1 MENNREYTA
10 EQIKVLD
17 GMEAVRKR
25 PAMYIGSTDFRGV
38 HHLIFEVVDNSVDEA
53 VAGFCK
59 NIQVIIHID
68 NSITVSDDGRGI
80 PVDVHP
86 DVGRPAVEV
95 VMTTLHAGGKFDSTV
110 YKVSG
115 GLHGVGVSV
124 VNALSEWLEVE
135 VRRDGKIYRQRYER
149 GRPVTSLEVI
159 GDTTKTG
166 TKVSFLPDKEIFPDI
181 TISYDYV
188 ASRLRELAFLNP
200 GLRIVLRDERTDKE
214 EEFYYEGGI
223 KSLVEYLNEGKT
235 PLYPQ
240 IFYMNR
246 FQDDVIVEIAFQHN
260 TGYTETLYSFAN
272 NIRTVDGGTHV
283 SGFRSAFTRC
293 INQFAQK
300 NNLLKGLKGTLTGD
314 DLREGLTA
322 VISVKV
328 PNPQFEGQTKTK
340 LGNSEVKGILESLF
354 AEELNDFLERYP
366 EVGKLIV
373 EKALAAAKAREAAR
387 KAKELVRKKSK
398 IEGAALP
405 GKLADCSERDPRKR
419 ELFIV
424 EGESAGGS
432 AKQGRDRSFQAIL
445 PLKGKILNVEKA
457 RVDKVLSNQE
467 IRSII
472 LALGAGV
479 EDSEFDI
486 SKLRYNKII
495 IMTDAD
501 VDGAHIRTLLL
512 TFFFRKMRKLVEEGH
527 VYVALP
533 PLYRVK
539 KGRVER
545 YCQNDEEL
553 EAFLFE
559 EGLKGLVLQVN
570 GEIIEGDRLKKIVER
585 VKEYKFLENKFR
597 SRGKDPKVISAL
609 ARFNR
614 VEEALKGI
622 ALKEFEDFLKGA
634 VDVKAFNTYPDEAG
648 YIKVEVVTL
657 DQEEELCTVID
668 RDFVSTP
675 RFRRFREI
683 TTSLSHL
690 ISKQLKAIKDGKTE
704 VYIPNIESLYS
715 TVLDFG
721 RKGAEIQRYKGLGEM
736 NPEQLWETTMN
747 PATRRL
753 KKVTVEDAEEADR
766 IFSILMGDDVAPR
779 RNFIQSYAKEAKNID
794 V

>member
-1 MENNREYTA
+1 MDGRTDYTA
-10 EQIKVLD
+10 SKIKIL
-17 GMEAVRKR
+17 GGIEAVRKR
-25 PAMYIGSTDFRGV
+25 PAMYIGSTDFKGL

-59 NIQVIIHID
+59 NIEVVIHID
-68 NSITVSDDGRGI
+68 NSITVTDDGRGI
-80 PVDVHP
+80 PVDIHP
-86 DVGRPAVEV
+86 EAGRPAVEV
-95 VMTTLHAGGKFDSTV
+95 VMTTLHAGGKFDTGV

-135 VRRDGKIYRQRYER
+135 VRRDGKVYRQRYER
-149 GRPVTSLEVI
+149 GNPVTDLEVV
-159 GDTTKTG
+159 GTTSRTG
-166 TKVSFLPDKEIFPDI
+166 TKVSFMPDPEIFGEI
-181 TISYDYV
+181 NISYDYV

-214 EEFYYEGGI
+214 EVFYYEGGI
-223 KSLVEYLNEGKT
+223 RSLVEYLNEGKT

-240 IFYMNR
+240 VFYM
-246 FQDDVIVEIAFQHN
+246 QKESSGVIVEIAFQHN

-283 SGFRSAFTRC
+283 SGFRTAFTRC
-293 INQFAQK
+293 VNQYAQK
-300 NNLLKGLKGTLTGD
+300 EGLLKGLKGTLTGD

-340 LGNSEVKGILESLF
+340 LGNSEVKGIVETLF
-354 AEELNDFLERYP
+354 AEELSDFFERHP
-366 EVGKLIV
+366 DVLKLIV
-373 EKALAAAKAREAAR
+373 EKAVAAAKAREAAR
-387 KAKELVRKKSK
+387 KAKELVRKKTK
-398 IEGAALP
+398 VEGAALP
-405 GKLADCSERDPRKR
+405 GKLADCSEKDPRKR

-467 IRSII
+467 IKNII

-479 EDSEFDI
+479 EDADFDI
-486 SKLRYNKII
+486 NKLRYHKII

-512 TFFFRKMRKLVEEGH
+512 TFFFRKMKKVVEAGH
-527 VYVALP
+527 VYIAQP

-539 KGRVER
+539 KGKKEV
-545 YCQNDEEL
+545 YCQDDDEL
-553 EAFLFE
+553 ERFLFE
-559 EGLKGLVLQVN
+559 EGLKGVELVVDGKRIS
-570 GEIIEGDRLKKIVER
+570 GEGLKELVSK
-585 VKEYKFLENKFR
+585 VKELKFLENKFLK
-597 SRGKDPKVISAL
+597 RGRDPRVLSVL
-609 ARFNR
+609 ADFNEER
-614 VEEALKGI
+614 VLKGDVEGFEK
-622 ALKEFEDFLKGA
+622 ALRSA
-634 VDVKAFNTYPDEAG
+634 VDVEEFTVEPDEAD
-648 YIKVEVVTL
+648 YVRINVVTKKGENHFNTL
-657 DQEEELCTVID
+657 ID
-668 RDFVSTP
+668 RDFVGTSRYK
-675 RFRRFREI
+675 RFSSLKRE
-683 TTSLSHL
+683 LSPL
-690 ISKQLKAIKDGKTE
+690 ERGSVVLVRGKDEMAVSDIS
-704 VYIPNIESLYS
+704 SLYDAIIE
-715 TVLDFG
+715 LG

-779 RNFIQSYAKEAKNID
+779 RNFIQTYAKEAKNID

>member
-1 MENNREYTA
+1 MRDADTYTA
-10 EQIKVLD
+10 GQIRILD
-17 GMEAVRKR
+17 GIEAVRKR
-25 PAMYIGSTDFRGV
+25 PAMYIGSTDFKGV

-59 NIQVIIHID
+59 NIEVIIHID
-68 NSITVSDDGRGI
+68 NSVTVVDDGRGI
-80 PVDVHP
+80 PVDIHP
-86 DVGRPAVEV
+86 EAGRPAVEV
-95 VMTTLHAGGKFDSTV
+95 VMTTLHAGGKFDSSV

-135 VRRDGKIYRQRYER
+135 VRRGGKIYRQRYER
-149 GRPVTSLEVI
+149 GRPVTDLEVI
-159 GDTTKTG
+159 GETSKTG
-166 TKVSFLPDKEIFPDI
+166 TKVSFLPDREIFPDI
-181 TISYDYV
+181 NISYDYV
-188 ASRLRELAFLNP
+188 ANRLRELAFLNP

-214 EEFYYEGGI
+214 EVFLYEGGI

-235 PLYPQ
+235 PLYNQ
-240 IFYMNR
+240 IFYMKR
-246 FQDDVIVEIAFQHN
+246 ESQDVIVEIAFQHN

-283 SGFRSAFTRC
+283 SGFKAAFTRC
-293 INQFAQK
+293 INSFAQK
-300 NNLLKGLKGTLTGD
+300 NGLLKGIKGTLTGD

-340 LGNSEVKGILESLF
+340 LGNSEVKGIVEVLF
-354 AEELNDFLERYP
+354 AEELTDFLERHP
-366 EVGKLIV
+366 DVGKLIV

-387 KAKELVRKKSK
+387 KAKELVRKKTK
-398 IEGAALP
+398 VEGAALP
-405 GKLADCSERDPRKR
+405 GKLADCSEKDPKKR

-467 IRSII
+467 IKNII

-479 EDSEFDI
+479 EDADFDL
-486 SKLRYNKII
+486 SKLRYHKII

-512 TFFFRKMRKLVEEGH
+512 TFFFRKMRRLVEEGH

-539 KGRVER
+539 KGKKEV
-545 YCQNDEEL
+545 YCQDDEEL
-553 EAFLFE
+553 ENFLFE
-559 EGLKGLVLQVN
+559 EGIRSIRVLLN
-570 GEIIEGDRLKKIVER
+570 GEVLEGDALKNLLSKVREYGRLR
-585 VKEYKFLENKFR
+585 TKFVN
-597 SRGKDPKVISAL
+597 RGKDPDII
-609 ARFNR
+609 ARFARVQDVLALLRGEGLEEFVDSIRAEFDVER
-614 VEEALKGI
+614 VEVE
-622 ALKEFEDFLKGA
+622 
-634 VDVKAFNTYPDEAG
+634 PDEAG
-648 YIKVEVVTL
+648 FKRITVLGPGDRVTVV
-657 DQEEELCTVID
+657 DK
-668 RDFVSTP
+668 DFVSTP
-675 RFRRFREI
+675 RFKRFSELVRELDRYSGKRLRI
-683 TTSLSHL
+683 
-690 ISKQLKAIKDGKTE
+690 ISGREEMEIPGIDRLYGAI
-704 VYIPNIESLYS
+704 
-715 TVLDFG
+715 LDVG

-753 KKVTVEDAEEADR
+753 KRVTVEDAEEADR
-766 IFSILMGDDVAPR
+766 IFSILMGDEVAPR
-779 RNFIQSYAKEAKNID
+779 RRFIQTYAREAKNID